1 MGSGNRTR
9 RQITVMTEN
18 FNIPKT
24 PIVKWGKSTNKV
36 LNYSSN
42 ARYRMVINGQMRYGI
57 SDTLFTLQPEK
68 SAFTVN
74 SVISIGS
81 RGNSYISKPH
91 YVMKES
97 QVIPFT
103 AFAPG
108 GTVLVS
114 REKAKT
120 VVEMSRSENKKI
132 DIVVFAPSGGDYF
145 IDIRYA
151 NGFNHAYCPTVS
163 VEANTHRQGTIVM
176 PCRGEDEWL
185 NFGWSNIIKAELM
198 RGRNII
204 TVKRIGYLGTE
215 LPVLLQ
221 SIRISKK

>member
-1 MGSGNRTR
+1 MN
-9 RQITVMTEN
+9 
-18 FNIPKT
+18 
-24 PIVKWGKSTNKV
+24 
-36 LNYSSN
+36 
-42 ARYRMVINGQMRYGI
+42 
-57 SDTLFTLQPEK
+57 
-68 SAFTVN
+68 
-74 SVISIGS
+74 
-81 RGNSYISKPH
+81 
-91 YVMKES
+91 
-97 QVIPFT
+97 
-103 AFAPG
+103 
-108 GTVLVS
+108 
-114 REKAKT
+114 
-120 VVEMSRSENKKI
+120 RSENKKI

-151 NGFNHAYCPTVS
+151 NGFNHANCPMES